1 MMMRIVAVFIFTA
14 LLAACSGSDRVEGIV
29 PAWANTSPHT
39 TTQYTARRNHLNSS
53 AAHAAEA
60 PAKPA
65 AEPQPEVKKPIQNP
79 TEE

>member
-14 LLAACSGSDRVEGIV
+14 LLAACSGSDRIEGIV
-29 PAWANTSPHT
+29 PGWANTSPHT
-39 TTQYTARRNHLNSS
+39 TTQYTARKNHLDGG
-53 AAHAAEA
+53 AARAAEA

-65 AEPQPEVKKPIQNP
+65 AEPQPEAKKPIQTP